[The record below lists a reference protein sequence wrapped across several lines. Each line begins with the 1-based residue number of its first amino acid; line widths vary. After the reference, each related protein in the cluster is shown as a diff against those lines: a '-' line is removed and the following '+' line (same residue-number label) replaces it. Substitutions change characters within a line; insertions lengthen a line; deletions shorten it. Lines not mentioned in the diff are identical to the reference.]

1 MKLYALIKK
10 EIMAVKSQR
19 ISVLLILLYPLLGT
33 LLLGL
38 AMTGSNFDAGTNI
51 YVGVTSTS
59 STLLDELSVS
69 ATNFKFVT
77 YKDMNLLKDAVRK
90 KQVTVGLEF
99 IEVPDAQTS
108 VNIYYDNSNIQSSSI
123 FTSMVKNTI
132 DNISKEQTLT
142 SISEIIKT
150 TNLLSTNMSDELNKL
165 SEFKENLENA
175 EVMLTSL
182 ETKINSFD
190 IDDLRRD
197 IDDQRRNIA
206 TFKEKYE
213 RLKTVL
219 ASARKEFDDL
229 KTIVNQVN
237 ASVAQYSAEL
247 KQLEIEITIQE
258 ASLNSV
264 ITQLNSLYSSIPPSL
279 QSTYSDQINQLYAL
293 SAYIS
298 QWKNTII
305 SVNNLI
311 DSTTASQNNL
321 NSTMNDFEAILTELE
336 DESDEIDSALNSSEQ
351 GILKLESKITLF
363 EETLTQAHELID
375 ESRASKIT
383 IENNINKSEKLF
395 KELLPKIDSFKDLNP
410 ELVIQPININLIPT
424 QVNSKSTYSLVNMD
438 PTQLG
443 VMVANSISIILIL
456 TCILLTG
463 IVILSEKNQEI
474 PLRTFMSGVMPITL
488 TSGKLIGQIII
499 ALVETVVI
507 ILLAMSVFGFAVSNN
522 WLGILLSV
530 ILIAGAFVSIGL
542 IIGAYT
548 KNQSTT
554 ILLSL
559 LLIVPML
566 FVSGIIVPL
575 ELMPNFISILA
586 SVLPLTAA
594 NNLLIGVIVK
604 SGDVYFIWKEIIVL
618 LTITIIGIVLFTL
631 KKD

>member
-566 FVSGIIVPL
+566 FVSGIIVTL